1 MIGIDKNTG
10 KALSGLAHLKQS
22 IEDILTTPKGTR
34 IMRREYGSNLPRL
47 VDNPLNR
54 ETILDMIA
62 ESADALNQWEPRMRV
77 TEIKPTELS
86 AGRIIFRVIGEYL
99 PDGQTVT
106 LDGIRIK

>member
-62 ESADALNQWEPRMRV
+62 ESADALSQWEPRMRV

>member
-1 MIGIDKNTG
+1 MIGIDKKTG
-10 KALSGLAHLKQS
+10 KSLSGLAHLKQS

-34 IMRREYGSNLPRL
+34 IMRRDYGSNLPRL

-54 ETILDMIA
+54 ETILDMIS
-62 ESADALNQWEPRMRV
+62 ESADALNRWEPRLRV
-77 TEIKPTELS
+77 TQIRPTDISE
-86 AGRIIFRVIGEYL
+86 GRIIFQVVGEYL

>member
-34 IMRREYGSNLPRL
+34 IMRRDYGSELPRL
-47 VDNPLNR
+47 VDHPLNR
-54 ETILDMIA
+54 ETVLDMIA
-62 ESADALNQWEPRMRV
+62 ESADALSKWEPRLNV
-77 TEIKPTELS
+77 TEIKPTELT
-86 AGRIIFRVIGEYL
+86 AGRIVFRVVGEYL
-99 PDGQTVT
+99 PDGKVVT

>member
-10 KALSGLAHLKQS
+10 KALSGLAHLRQS

-34 IMRREYGSNLPRL
+34 IMRRDYGSNLPRL

-62 ESADALNQWEPRMRV
+62 ESADALSKWEPRLRV
-77 TEIKPTELS
+77 TEIRPSEIS
-86 AGRIIFRVIGEYL
+86 AGRIIFKVVGEYL

-106 LDGIRIK
+106 LEGIRIK